1 MLYAQTPAILALQRT
16 NMTQSTILAGATIMG
31 DESGQV
37 KRLIEAD
44 RKQAFHIRG

>member
-16 NMTQSTILAGATIMG
+16 NMTQAITLGGALIMG
-31 DESGQV
+31 DETGKVQ
-37 KRLIEAD
+37 RLIEAD